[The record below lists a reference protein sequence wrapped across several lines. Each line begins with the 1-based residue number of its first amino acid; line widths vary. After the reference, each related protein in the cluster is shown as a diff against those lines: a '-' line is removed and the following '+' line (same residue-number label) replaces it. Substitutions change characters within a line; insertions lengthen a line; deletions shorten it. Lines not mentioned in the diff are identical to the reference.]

1 LEKLPQFLVS
11 AVNQKRN
18 NEIFNINLSEIFEAK
33 ELYKQEQ
40 KSCIDNY
47 LNNLSGVQ
55 SRYIKESEEFK
66 IIYQE
71 NSRIVRRMIVIYFE
85 YNLV

>member
-1 LEKLPQFLVS
+1 MK
-11 AVNQKRN
+11 
-18 NEIFNINLSEIFEAK
+18 AK

-47 LNNLSGVQ
+47 LHNLSGVQ
-55 SRYIKESEEFK
+55 SKDIKESEEFK

-71 NSRIVRRMIVIYFE
+71 SSRIVLRMIVIYFE

>member
-1 LEKLPQFLVS
+1 MK
-11 AVNQKRN
+11 
-18 NEIFNINLSEIFEAK
+18 AK

-40 KSCIDNY
+40 KSRNDNY
-47 LNNLSGVQ
+47 LHNLSGVQ
-55 SRYIKESEEFK
+55 IKDIKESEEFK

>member
-1 LEKLPQFLVS
+1 LK
-11 AVNQKRN
+11 
-18 NEIFNINLSEIFEAK
+18 AK

-40 KSCIDNY
+40 KSCFVNY
-47 LNNLSGVQ
+47 LHNLSGVQ
-55 SRYIKESEEFK
+55 SKDIKESEEFK

-71 NSRIVRRMIVIYFE
+71 NSRIVRRIIVIYFG

>member
-1 LEKLPQFLVS
+1 MK
-11 AVNQKRN
+11 
-18 NEIFNINLSEIFEAK
+18 AK

-40 KSCIDNY
+40 KSRNDNY
-47 LNNLSGVQ
+47 LHNLSWVQ

-66 IIYQE
+66 RIYQE

>member
-1 LEKLPQFLVS
+1 MK
-11 AVNQKRN
+11 
-18 NEIFNINLSEIFEAK
+18 AK

-40 KSCIDNY
+40 KSRNDNY
-47 LNNLSGVQ
+47 LHNLSVVQ
-55 SRYIKESEEFK
+55 SKDIKESEEFK

-71 NSRIVRRMIVIYFE
+71 NSRIVRRMIVTYFE

>member
-1 LEKLPQFLVS
+1 MK
-11 AVNQKRN
+11 
-18 NEIFNINLSEIFEAK
+18 AK

-40 KSCIDNY
+40 KSRIDNY
-47 LNNLSGVQ
+47 LHNLSGVQ
-55 SRYIKESEEFK
+55 SKDIKESEEFK

-71 NSRIVRRMIVIYFE
+71 NSRIVRRMIVTYFE